1 MTTATAGFK
10 KGGVHPLEGKEL
22 SLAGE
27 LVEVEPPKMV
37 MVPVTQHLGKPSICL
52 VEKKADVKVGQV
64 LAEPDGFISS
74 FVHSPVSGKVLKVF
88 DGPVVGVYRARM
100 IQIMNNGKFEGAEEF
115 AGDPRVDWGEKDS
128 FLERIR
134 LAGVVGMGGAAF
146 PTNVKLKPP
155 PDAPVDTLIING
167 CECEPYLTADDVL
180 MRNMPGQ
187 VLAGARIMAGALGVD
202 TILVGI
208 ENNKPRAIEAMTVAA
223 LEQACKNFDQGEGP
237 DPEIKVVPLRTRY
250 PQGAEKQ
257 LIDAT
262 LGRRVGRGKL
272 PFAVGVVVQNVG
284 TCVAVFEAVGLGK
297 PLYERVMT
305 VTGGAVAQPGNY
317 KVKIGTPLQ
326 TVVDAAG
333 GALPTLRAMVSGGP
347 MMGKS
352 LRQLEVPVVKGM
364 SGLLML
370 TEQETAAH
378 RERDCLRCGRCVD
391 VCPMFLSPCDMAA
404 AVEFKEY
411 DLLSQVMDCVECGCC
426 QYGCPSKRNIVQWMR
441 LGKYHWRRK
450 AK

>member
-1 MTTATAGFK
+1 M
-10 KGGVHPLEGKEL
+10 
-22 SLAGE
+22 
-27 LVEVEPPKMV
+27 VEVEPPKMV
-37 MVPVTQHLGKPSICL
+37 MVPVTQHLGKPSTCL

-64 LAEPDGFISS
+64 LAEPDGPISS

-257 LIDAT
+257 LIEAL
-262 LGRRVGRGKL
+262 LGRRVPPGKL
-272 PFAVGVVVQNVG
+272 PFAVGVIVQNVG
-284 TCVAVFEAVGLGK
+284 TCFAVFEALAKNK
-297 PLYERVMT
+297 PLIERVVT
-305 VTGGAVAQPGNY
+305 VTGRAAAKPSNFLVR
-317 KVKIGTPLQ
+317 VGTPVSALL
-326 TVVDAAG
+326 DAAEVSDD
-333 GALPTLRAMVSGGP
+333 AVRAMISGGP
-347 MMGKS
+347 MMG
-352 LRQLEVPVVKGM
+352 RAFRHTEIPVVKAT
-364 SGLLML
+364 SGFLLMDAEEF
-370 TEQETAAH
+370 TARREQ
-378 RERDCLRCGRCVD
+378 DCVRCGRCVD
-391 VCPMFLSPCDMAA
+391 ACPMGLVPCDLAAYAEFSEWDAA
-404 AVEFKEY
+404 AGV
-411 DLLSQVMDCVECGCC
+411 DNCVECGSC
-426 QYGCPSKRNIVQWMR
+426 QYVCPSRRFLVQWIRVAKAQRRR
-441 LGKYHWRRK
+441 LKK
-450 AK
+450 